1 MSVTTI
7 FLYIIS
13 SVILFILLEIINNKY
28 HINKLNYIII
38 SLIYIIII
46 SGLFKEIKDNIF
58 IIVIIELL
66 IRIFYISNI
75 EEHNFFKIHKDLLI
89 TYIILIISSYVLN
102 INYINKVDSVFPN
115 PNELKIIIWIS
126 IIYYLYS
133 GIKNNINNNIDIN
146 KNIDKEKINRY
157 KKEDIIIE
165 YAKYKNKYYN
175 IINTKYNELIQVI
188 YSIIIYE
195 SNNRSKTLRKIDN
208 LIFRINHK
216 EKKLGIA
223 GILSNKLITDEE
235 SIIILIAKL
244 EELYNKISKKKNI
257 NNKQIEL
264 IKEYYT
270 ENYDNIINIY
280 NEIIDFDN
288 K

>member
-1 MSVTTI
+1 MTLTWKVNITI
-7 FLYIIS
+7 
-13 SVILFILLEIINNKY
+13 
-28 HINKLNYIII
+28 
-38 SLIYIIII
+38 
-46 SGLFKEIKDNIF
+46 
-58 IIVIIELL
+58 
-66 IRIFYISNI
+66 
-75 EEHNFFKIHKDLLI
+75 
-89 TYIILIISSYVLN
+89 
-102 INYINKVDSVFPN
+102 
-115 PNELKIIIWIS
+115 
-126 IIYYLYS
+126 
-133 GIKNNINNNIDIN
+133 IKNNINNNIDIN
-146 KNIDKEKINRY
+146 KYIDKEKINRY